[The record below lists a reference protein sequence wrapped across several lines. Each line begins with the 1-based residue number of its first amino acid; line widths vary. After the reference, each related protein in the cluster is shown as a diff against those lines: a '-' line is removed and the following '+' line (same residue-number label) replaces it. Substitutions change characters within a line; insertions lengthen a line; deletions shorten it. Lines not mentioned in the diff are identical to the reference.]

1 MEKKLN
7 LNYLS
12 ELTGQ
17 CHSYIKTIYNSM
29 VKYSNY
35 MNKLEIMNNKIK
47 ERKERNIEL
56 NKNCPYFFYDINN
69 DYEIM
74 EIYNLL
80 TEKYNNEE
88 ILKQFNSD
96 VEYLTKILNY
106 KD

>member
-7 LNYLS
+7 LNYLI

-17 CHSYIKTIYNSM
+17 NHSYIKNIYNYM

-74 EIYNLL
+74 EIYKIL
-80 TEKYNNEE
+80 TEKYNKEE

-96 VEYLTKILNY
+96 IEYLTKILNY